1 MYLWNTRD
9 HAFFRLKP
17 DPIDRRPP
25 PEGGAP
31 LPPLVAEGR
40 VPLMADDVVVGYD
53 GQAGSI
59 AALRTATGIAAAFGR
74 PLVIVFGYRPAPIG
88 GDVADLGRA
97 VRDVG
102 QRMGEDAL
110 AHGQLDRPG
119 ASCATVELV
128 DDRPAEA
135 LLRAGDEHD
144 ALVIVVGTTGRGPI
158 TGSLLGSVTYQ
169 VVHRSTRPVLVVR
182 CLPATDLPPAYD
194 PHPWVRGSARSCRS
208 RWASP
213 SVRCRSSPSS

>member
-1 MYLWNTRD
+1 
-9 HAFFRLKP
+9 
-17 DPIDRRPP
+17 
-25 PEGGAP
+25 
-31 LPPLVAEGR
+31 
-40 VPLMADDVVVGYD
+40 MADDVVVGYD

-88 GDVADLGRA
+88 GDVTDLGRA
-97 VRDVG
+97 VRDIG
-102 QRMGEDAL
+102 QQMGEDAL
-110 AHGQLDRPG
+110 ATVGSIDPG
-119 ASCATVELV
+119 VVATVELV

-169 VVHRSTRPVLVVR
+169 VVHRSTRPVLVV
-182 CLPATDLPPAYD
+182 PVPP
-194 PHPWVRGSARSCRS
+194 GN
-208 RWASP
+208 
-213 SVRCRSSPSS
+213 